1 MKVFRNLRFAPCPQF
16 RFGVF
21 RRLKWFLTRIGTRP
35 GAFIPVMTPPDT
47 TEQLVSVETA
57 AARLDVSRRS
67 LYRLIARKEL
77 PRPLKVGRCSKL
89 CVSDLTAYIQRLQH
103 KARP

>member
-1 MKVFRNLRFAPCPQF
+1 MKAFRNLRFNPCPQF
-16 RFGVF
+16 HSGEF
-21 RRLKWFLTRIGTRP
+21 RWRTWLPARIGTRR
-35 GAFIPVMTPPDT
+35 GAFIPVMTLPDT

-89 CVSDLTAYIQRLQH
+89 CASDLTAYIQRLQH

>member
-1 MKVFRNLRFAPCPQF
+1 MNPFRNLRFAPCPPF
-16 RFGVF
+16 RAGVF
-21 RRLKWFLTRIGTRP
+21 HRGTGALARMGTRR
-35 GAFIPVMTPPDT
+35 GAFIPVMTSPDT

-77 PRPLKVGRCSKL
+77 PRPLKVRRCSKL
-89 CVSDLTAYIQRLQH
+89 CASDLTAYIQWLQH

>member
-1 MKVFRNLRFAPCPQF
+1 MKAFRNLDFNPYSPPRSGAF
-16 RFGVF
+16 RQTTWLCA
-21 RRLKWFLTRIGTRP
+21 RMGTRR
-35 GAFIPVMTPPDT
+35 GAFIPVMTSPDT